1 MKANEIIIGKTYR
14 LKGDLQNGNFVT
26 KEDVCRKVTRV
37 TDKHIICECG
47 RRFII
52 NENLNIEPFPIHW

>member
-1 MKANEIIIGKTYR
+1 MKPEEIIIGCWYCIS
-14 LKGDLQNGNFVT
+14 GDLQNGSFVT
-26 KEDVCRKVTRV
+26 YDEVTRRITRV

-52 NENLNIEPFPIHW
+52 NNNLKINKFNF